1 MNRNGQ
7 TLIIFVIM
15 VPVFLILA
23 ALVID
28 LGIVTNAKLK
38 LSGITTTILKE
49 SYDTRFE
56 ETTKEKIQKLYQKND
71 IPRENLRITITE
83 NGIEIENKYEV
94 SSFFG
99 QLIGIKSYPISIHK
113 KITKVNN
120 EFQITKE

>member
-56 ETTKEKIQKLYQKND
+56 ETTKEKIQKLYLKND